1 MAAVFA
7 FLGMLLIS
15 MVVALLAALQLGD
28 FFAASNE
35 FGLVI
40 LTVMAFVAGALGLF
54 AVTYAFTRT
63 ARPITWMAWL
73 LAAVALMPPLLPG
86 LIQKLADHSTN
97 PFSVGTENTFIT
109 LELVVPA
116 LLAVLVQWGL
126 VRRRWLRSIGDDD
139 FSRWPWISTGLAGL
153 IILSPYGLAFLQ
165 GTLGR
170 GAGGDFMWEFTA
182 TVTGVVLAVLLVMA
196 YVECYIRDR
205 MMNRRR
211 PPSGPP
217 QGAGAPDELLRE
229 VSDAGNH

>member
-15 MVVALLAALQLGD
+15 MVVALLAAMQLGD
-28 FFAASNE
+28 SFGASNE
-35 FGLVI
+35 FGLII
-40 LTVMAFVAGALGLF
+40 LLVMAFVAGTLGLF
-54 AVTYAFTRT
+54 AVTYAFTRS
-63 ARPITWMAWL
+63 ARPITWMAWV
-73 LAAVALMPPLLPG
+73 LAAVALTPPLLPG
-86 LIQKLADHSTN
+86 LIQRLADHSTN
-97 PFSVGTENTFIT
+97 PFSVGTENTSIT

-139 FSRWPWISTGLAGL
+139 FTRWPWISTGLAGL

-165 GTLGR
+165 GTLRR
-170 GAGGDFMWEFTA
+170 GAGGDFKWEFTA

-211 PPSGPP
+211 PPSRLPR
-217 QGAGAPDELLRE
+217 PDDTAHESLQE
-229 VSDAGNH
+229 AADVGNH

>member
-28 FFAASNE
+28 FFGASNE

-40 LTVMAFVAGALGLF
+40 LLVIAFVAFALGMF
-54 AVTYAFTRT
+54 AVTYAFTRS

-73 LAAVALMPPLLPG
+73 LAAVALVPPSVPG
-86 LIQKLADHSTN
+86 LIQMLADHSTN
-97 PFSVGTENTFIT
+97 PFSVGTEKTSIT
-109 LELVVPA
+109 LELVIPA

-126 VRRRWLRSIGDDD
+126 VRRRWLRSVGDDD
-139 FSRWPWISTGLAGL
+139 FTRWPWISTGLAGL

-165 GTLGR
+165 GTLRR

-205 MMNRRR
+205 MMNRRQPPSR
-211 PPSGPP
+211 PPQRADTPSEIL
-217 QGAGAPDELLRE
+217 QEA
-229 VSDAGNH
+229 SDAGNH

>member
-28 FFAASNE
+28 FFGASNE

-40 LTVMAFVAGALGLF
+40 LLVMAFVAVALGLF
-54 AVTYAFTRT
+54 AVTYAFTRS

-73 LAAVALMPPLLPG
+73 LAAVALTPPLLPG
-86 LIQKLADHSTN
+86 LIQMLADHSTN
-97 PFSVGTENTFIT
+97 PFSVGTENTSIAV
-109 LELVVPA
+109 ELVVPA

-139 FSRWPWISTGLAGL
+139 FTRWPWITTGLAGL

-165 GTLGR
+165 STLR
-170 GAGGDFMWEFTA
+170 FGAGGDFMWEFTA
-182 TVTGVVLAVLLVMA
+182 TVTGVVLAVLLVIA

-211 PPSGPP
+211 PASRPP
-217 QGAGAPDELLRE
+217 QRPGTPDGFVQEA
-229 VSDAGNH
+229 SDVGNH

>member
-7 FLGMLLIS
+7 FLGILLIS

-28 FFAASNE
+28 FFSASNE

-40 LTVMAFVAGALGLF
+40 LLVMAFVTVALGLF
-54 AVTYAFTRT
+54 VMTYAFTKS
-63 ARPITWMAWL
+63 ARPITWIAWF
-73 LAAVALMPPLLPG
+73 LAAVALMTPSLPG
-86 LIQKLADHSTN
+86 LIQMMADHSTN
-97 PFSVGTENTFIT
+97 PFSVGTENMSIA

-126 VRRRWLRSIGDDD
+126 VRRRWLRTVGDDD
-139 FSRWPWISTGLAGL
+139 FTRWPWISTGLAGL

-165 GTLGR
+165 GTLR
-170 GAGGDFMWEFTA
+170 HGAGGDFIWEFTA
-182 TVTGVVLAVLLVMA
+182 TVTGAVLAVLLVMA

-205 MMNRRR
+205 MINRHR

-217 QGAGAPDELLRE
+217 QPAKQLPL
-229 VSDAGNH
+229 